1 MSFDNFVLKIKG
13 WLPGIIHFGLKI
25 VLAMFIF
32 LLGKI
37 LIKMLLKFCKR
48 FFDRTKLEVGVS
60 KFLISL
66 VRAIAYVILFLIIL
80 ETVGVKTTSF
90 LAIFTSASL
99 ALGLALQG
107 SLSNFAG
114 GVLILILKPF
124 KVGDYIITSADGME
138 GKVSK
143 IDLFYTTLITSDNKL
158 NVIPNGALSNASLTN
173 VTAFEIR
180 RVDLYIGISY
190 DADISK
196 AKKLINECAKSCDL
210 VLKNREIFTFVYE
223 LEASQVTIGLRV
235 WANTNDYWNVK
246 FGLTEIIKEKLDE
259 EGIEI
264 PYNQIVV
271 HNQK

>member
-180 RVDLYIGISY
+180 RVDFYIGISY

-196 AKKLINECAKSCDL
+196 AKNLINECAKSCDL